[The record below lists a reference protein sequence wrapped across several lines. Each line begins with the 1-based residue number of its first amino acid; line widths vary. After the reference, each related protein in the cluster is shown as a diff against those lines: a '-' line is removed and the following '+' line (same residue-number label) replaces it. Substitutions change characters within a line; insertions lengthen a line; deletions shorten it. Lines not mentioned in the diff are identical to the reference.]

1 MKNTFFKIGMC
12 LVLILSTFIL
22 SSCSKNDESKEKTI
36 KINLNEVTHSV
47 FYTPQYVAMG
57 LNYFKNEGLDVELF
71 SAEGSNKTALAI
83 LSSQADIGLLGTSS
97 VINAYKEDDDALILF
112 AGLTRRDGSFLMGR
126 QPNFKWEDLKNKE
139 IIAGRKGGVP
149 KMVLEY
155 ILTKKGIIPNKDTRL
170 IDNIPFGLIGAA
182 FIRGIG
188 DFAALFEPTAS
199 NLAIGKNFYIL
210 KPLGKEC
217 EKTAYTCY
225 CCLKSYYKNHP
236 DIIKKFARAIYKAQ
250 IWVQNHN
257 ASEIVDV
264 IYPFFVDSDKE
275 LLTKCVE
282 NYMEADVWYK
292 NPLIAENEL
301 DTLQKIMINGRELEK
316 KLDFEKVVNVSCT
329 KEILETE

>member
-12 LVLILSTFIL
+12 LVLIFSVFIL
-22 SSCSKNDESKEKTI
+22 SSCSKNDENKEKTI

-71 SAEGSNKTALAI
+71 SAEGSDKTAMAV

-97 VINAYKEDDDALILF
+97 VINAYKESGDTLILF
-112 AGLTRRDGSFLMGR
+112 AGLTQRDGSFLIGR

-155 ILTKKGIIPNKDTRL
+155 ILTKKGIIPNKDIRL

-182 FIRGIG
+182 FVRGIG

-199 NLAIGKNFYIL
+199 NLTIGKNFYIL

-236 DIIKKFARAIYKAQ
+236 DIIKKFTMAIYKAQ
-250 IWVQNHN
+250 IWVQNHSI
-257 ASEIVDV
+257 SEIVDV
-264 IYPFFVDSDKE
+264 ISPFFVDSDRE
-275 LLTKCVE
+275 LLTKCVK

-292 NPLIAENEL
+292 TPVITEDEL
-301 DTLQKIMINGRELEK
+301 NTLQEIMINGHELEQK
-316 KLDFEKVVNVSCT
+316 VDFKEIVKESCA
-329 KEILETE
+329 KEILETK